1 MMTLEELNE
10 AIIAWADAK
19 GILEKAT
26 PLTQAEKTAEE
37 VEELIRAVQRRS
49 DWSSM
54 TAWEDQYSS
63 DEEAMKH
70 EIRDAIGDIYVTLVI
85 GLKMRDMTTDY
96 ADESVDTFNSVDW
109 HLTHLAKGLVHI
121 NCGSSDAEESAIFI
135 MIDRLKAIA
144 KFHNTTLR
152 DCVQQAYDV
161 IAKRTGKMV
170 DGVFVKDQP

>member
-85 GLKMRDMTTDY
+85 GLKMRDMPCNYVNEQVATKNTC
-96 ADESVDTFNSVDW
+96 DW
-109 HLTHLAKGLVHI
+109 HVTRITKCLTAM
-121 NCGSSDAEESAIFI
+121 NCGSRTLEYHTMMVMMDS
-135 MIDRLKAIA
+135 LKSVAA
-144 KFHNTTLR
+144 LHSTTLR
-152 DCVQQAYDV
+152 ACVQQAYDV

>member
-37 VEELIRAVQRRS
+37 VEELIRAVTKYEGMV
-49 DWSSM
+49 DHDTM
-54 TAWEDQYSS
+54 HDFYL
-63 DEEAMKH
+63 D

-85 GLKMRDMTTDY
+85 GLKMRDMPCNYVNEQVAPKNTC
-96 ADESVDTFNSVDW
+96 DW
-109 HLTHLAKGLVHI
+109 HVTRIIKCLTAM
-121 NCGSSDAEESAIFI
+121 NCGSRTLEYHTMMVMMDS
-135 MIDRLKAIA
+135 LKSVAA
-144 KFHNTTLR
+144 LHSTTLR
-152 DCVQQAYDV
+152 DCVKQAYDV